1 MDFQSIKLNRK
12 SIAELEDVAFDR
24 TSSQDI
30 AIVGVAVKLPLAN
43 SVEQFDH
50 NLKTGRDCVRPIPS
64 LRKQD
69 TDSYFKQMGLEP
81 EDLAYGEAA
90 YLDEID
96 KFDYSFFKLSPRE
109 ASLLDPNQRL
119 FLETAW
125 HAIEDAGYG
134 GGKLGGSQTG
144 VYVGYGSD
152 ADYLKLIRQV
162 EPEAVSMSMA
172 GNVRPIIASR
182 LSYLMDLRGPSFIV
196 DSTCSSSLVA
206 VHLACQ
212 AIRNGECDSAIV
224 GGIQLH
230 LIPIREYEVGIE
242 SSTSRA
248 RTFDDRADGTGTGE
262 GVVAMMLKPLE
273 QAIESRD
280 HIYAVIKSSALNQ
293 DGGSV
298 GITAPNAEAQE
309 AVIVDAWKQ
318 AGIDP
323 ETIGYIE
330 THGTGTKLGDPI
342 EVEGLKR
349 AFRRFTD
356 KRQFCAIGALKSS
369 IGHLDNTA
377 GIAGLLKAVLSLKNK
392 CIYPTLHFDRPNRVI
407 DFAESPVYVND
418 KLMKWESG
426 PHPRRCGVS
435 SFGISGTNCHVIV
448 EEAPEERSWMKPL
461 HDEYRLFVLSA
472 QTVSALET
480 YVDASLNYLIQHPF
494 IDFGD
499 LCYTLGTGRGHYR
512 YRIAIAANSVDE
524 VVCELRSLKTTGF
537 KRDQDQSQ
545 VETNSSLYAD
555 SIDRYSSQLEAIRAA
570 VEGVIPTLLS
580 SDKDDRKLYAE
591 LGRLYVQGASIPWDR
606 MYRQERRR
614 RLSFPTYPF
623 DRYRCWVNLTDHA
636 SKGKARHTSVKRND
650 AYEAARNESH
660 DQDQSAFYHQRRWLP
675 EPLPQIG
682 RKSRS
687 SETILI
693 LTEEHQDSSPF
704 VWRWKAVGSKVIEAA
719 IGDSFKVVDESNY
732 IVRDKM
738 EDYERLLLDAFDSF
752 NSLGDRSL
760 RIVDLRFAAF
770 GNEDETSEQHEQRLE
785 QSIYRLYRLI
795 HALARR
801 DGHESI
807 AVTLVT
813 SYADEVTAEQP
824 RVRPEQFAMIGLSK
838 AAGWENPNLRIRW
851 IDVDEQSDLV
861 ESVCS
866 ELEGESNE
874 YWTAYRQ
881 GKRYVERIDVLKL
894 PEAVSNHTGTISIG
908 SQDING
914 TYLITGGLGSI
925 GLLIASHF
933 VKESKGNIHLAL
945 MGRTALPPRDLWP
958 DLDHAAQDMR
968 IVRAIRAIR
977 EMEDAGAQ
985 IEVIQADVSNNEQ
998 LDKAIKSLRERHGRI
1013 AGIVH
1018 AAGVSEGNLMSRL
1031 SAEELRSVI
1040 ASKTTG
1046 TWLLDHLTRQDK
1058 PDFLVL
1064 FSSAITLVGGIG
1076 SGPYTTG
1083 NAYLDGYSAYR
1094 NRLDLRTLTINWP
1107 AWKQTEKDEADEV
1120 DESKEMFCLMSQED
1134 GIRAFQELLQASE
1147 AAHVRQA
1154 VVGRWNRGSHLFAL
1168 GELLPFRQS
1177 EQVQQALTRSMP
1189 TDKTHAKADHRH
1201 SVGTAQGTF
1210 AASNIWPTTH
1220 SEIEEEVTEVW
1231 KQVLG
1236 YEELDVHANFFEI
1249 GGDSILITRVHHY
1262 IDEEFPGLT
1271 TVADMFSY
1279 PTIARITDY
1288 LYAVVTNKEDEDT
1301 SLLESIEA
1309 DSFNE
1314 AIFAMFERVKRG
1326 ELSIENAVDLYRG
1339 MEVAN
1344 G

>member
-12 SIAELEDVAFDR
+12 SAAQLGDVTFDP

-30 AIVGVAVKLPLAN
+30 AIIGISLKLPLADTLD
-43 SVEQFDH
+43 QFAH
-50 NLKTGRDCVRPIPS
+50 NLKTGQDCVRPIPS

-69 TDSYFKQMGLEP
+69 TESYFRQMGIEP
-81 EDLAYGEAA
+81 EDLEYGEAA

-119 FLETAW
+119 FLQTAW

-134 GGKLGGSQTG
+134 GGKLEGSRTG

-152 ADYLKLIRQV
+152 SDYLKLIRQV

-212 AIRNGECDSAIV
+212 ALRSGECDAAIV

-309 AVIVDAWKQ
+309 AVLADAWKK

-330 THGTGTKLGDPI
+330 THGTATKLGDPI
-342 EVEGLKR
+342 EVEGLNR

-356 KRQFCAIGALKSS
+356 KKQFCAIGALKSS
-369 IGHLDNTA
+369 VGHLDNAA

-407 DFAESPVYVND
+407 DFVESPVYVND
-418 KLMKWESG
+418 RLMEWESG

-435 SFGISGTNCHVIV
+435 SFGISGTNCHIIV
-448 EEAPEERSWMKPL
+448 EEAPEERFGMNSR

-472 QTVSALET
+472 HTETVLET
-480 YVDASLNYLIQHPF
+480 YVGASLDYLVQHPS
-494 IDFGD
+494 IDYGD
-499 LCYTLGTGRGHYR
+499 LCYTLSTGRGHYR
-512 YRIAIAANSVDE
+512 YRIAIAATSVEELID
-524 VVCELRSLKTTGF
+524 ELRCLKIAGF
-537 KRDQDQSQ
+537 KNVQARTHE
-545 VETNSSLYAD
+545 ETTSILYAD
-555 SIDRYSSQLEAIRAA
+555 SIDRNSSQSEAIRIAA
-570 VEGVIPTLLS
+570 EGALATFLS
-580 SDKDDRKLYAE
+580 SDKDDCRLCAE
-591 LGRLYVQGASIPWDR
+591 LGRLYVQGANIPWDR
-606 MYRQERRR
+606 MYRQDRRR

-623 DRYRCWVNLTDHA
+623 DQYRCWVNLSDRIST
-636 SKGKARHTSVKRND
+636 GKVRPSSARRSDTGRAV
-650 AYEAARNESH
+650 RNESH
-660 DQDQSAFYHQRRWLP
+660 HLDQSAFYHGRRWIHESLP
-675 EPLPQIG
+675 EI
-682 RKSRS
+682 SRTGLRARG
-687 SETILI
+687 TILF
-693 LTEEHQDSSPF
+693 LTEAHQDSSLF
-704 VWRWKAVGSKVIEAA
+704 TSRWQTEGSKVIEAVMGNRYEP
-719 IGDSFKVVDESNY
+719 IDEMKF
-732 IVRDKM
+732 IVRD
-738 EDYERLLLDAFDSF
+738 EIDDYDRLLQDTHDLA
-752 NSLGDRSL
+752 NGQALQ
-760 RIVDLRFAAF
+760 IVDLRFNAI
-770 GNEDETSEQHEQRLE
+770 GNEGETLEMHEQRMK
-785 QSIYRLYRLI
+785 QSIYRFYRLI
-795 HALARR
+795 HSLARHE
-801 DGHESI
+801 GHESI
-807 AVTLVT
+807 ALTLVT
-813 SYADEVTAEQP
+813 SYADEVTAEQS
-824 RVRPEQFAMIGLSK
+824 RVRPEQLAMIGLSK
-838 AAGWENPNLRIRW
+838 ATGWENPNLKIRW
-851 IDVDEQSDLV
+851 IDVDDQSDLV

-866 ELEGESNE
+866 ELEGPSNE

-881 GKRYVERIDVLKL
+881 GKRYVERVDVLKL
-894 PEAVSNHTGTISIG
+894 DEAVSNHSGGLLTR
-908 SQDING
+908 SQAEDG

-933 VKESKGNIHLAL
+933 VKESNGNIHLAL
-945 MGRTALPPRDLWP
+945 IGRTALPPRDQWAELEQIS
-958 DLDHAAQDMR
+958 QDMR

-977 EMEDAGAQ
+977 EMEDAGAL
-985 IEVIQADVSNNEQ
+985 IEVIQADTSNEEQ
-998 LDKAIKSLRERHGRI
+998 LNRALTSLRQSHGRI

-1018 AAGVSEGNLMSRL
+1018 AAGVSEGNLL
-1031 SAEELRSVI
+1031 SLLSEEDLRSVI

-1058 PDFLVL
+1058 PDFFVL
-1064 FSSAITLVGGIG
+1064 FSSAITLIGGIG
-1076 SGPYTTG
+1076 SGPYTG
-1083 NAYLDGYSAYR
+1083 GSSYLDGYSAYR
-1094 NRLDLRTLTINWP
+1094 NRLGLRTLTINWP
-1107 AWKQTEKDEADEV
+1107 AWKQVAMTEVDEV

-1134 GIRAFQELLQASE
+1134 GIRAFQELLLAAE
-1147 AAHVRQA
+1147 AAPITQA
-1154 VVGRWNRGSHLFAL
+1154 IVGKWNRGSHLFAL
-1168 GELLPFRQS
+1168 GDLLPFRQS
-1177 EQVQQALTRSMP
+1177 EQVQQTLSRSLSNGTVSASNVWIGTRS
-1189 TDKTHAKADHRH
+1189 DL
-1201 SVGTAQGTF
+1201 
-1210 AASNIWPTTH
+1210 
-1220 SEIEEEVTEVW
+1220 EEEVIEAW
-1231 KQVLG
+1231 KRVLG
-1236 YEELDVHANFFEI
+1236 YEEIDVHANFFEI

-1262 IDEEFPGLT
+1262 IDEAFPGLT

-1279 PTIARITDY
+1279 PTVARITDH
-1288 LYAVVTNKEDEDT
+1288 LYVVVSEKGQVEVD
-1301 SLLESIEA
+1301 SSESSEA

-1314 AIFAMFERVKRG
+1314 AIILLLGQVKRG
-1326 ELSIENAVDLYRG
+1326 ELSTQNAAQLYRG
-1339 MEVAN
+1339 MEVVH